1 MERAAEQDP
10 DYHISKLS
18 LDVLVKL
25 IDKRKNGYSVWHTLF
40 FKPLAAAWDMLDNEK
55 LQLAGPVVVIFAVAC
70 AECGAYALAYWPT
83 SPLLWYLN
91 LEVFRPIQYSVVA
104 ERGLA
109 LGDFAQMLCVVVPL
123 LALICIGLVRRVR
136 FALALASNISVLYG
150 VLLLYASYLSN
161 SPAAKMSPKLSVLLG
176 PSRFLAASILVASF
190 LSSAIS
196 HRAYWRELLS

>member
-18 LDVLVKL
+18 LGVLVKL
-25 IDKRKNGYSVWHTLF
+25 IDKRTNGSSVSHKLF
-40 FKPLAAAWDMLDNEK
+40 FKPLAAAWHMLDNEK
-55 LQLAGPVVVIFAVAC
+55 LQLTGPVVVIFAVAC
-70 AECGAYALAYWPT
+70 AECGAHALAYWPT

-109 LGDFAQMLCVVVPL
+109 LGDFAQMLCVVAPL

-136 FALALASNISVLYG
+136 FALALASNMSLLYG
-150 VLLLYASYLSN
+150 VLLLYGSYLSN
-161 SPAAKMSPKLSVLLG
+161 SPAAKMGPKLSVLLG
-176 PSRFLAASILVASF
+176 PSVFLAGSILVASF